1 MARIILFIIFINGSF
16 GGVLAE
22 TQRLRL
28 AVTTSTENSGLIA
41 KINPLFEQKH
51 NVKVDI
57 IAVGTGK
64 AIRLAKNGDVDLIFV
79 HAPEAEKEFVA
90 EGYGIERL
98 PVMKNDFI
106 IVGPK
111 NDPARLKD
119 SKNIYDAMSQLIKTQ
134 HIFISRGDNSG
145 THKKENFLWK
155 MIDEKPVGDWYFSVG
170 RGMGQ
175 TIIMADEKQ
184 AYTLS
189 DRGTYLT
196 YRAKIELDIV
206 FEGDHQLI
214 NPYHVVIVAPEKHP
228 HVKIDL
234 ARKYSEFIR
243 SEEGQN
249 IIRNF
254 KVHGEVLFSPNPY

>member
-1 MARIILFIIFINGSF
+1 MARIIFLIIYIGGSF

-22 TQRLRL
+22 TQRLRI
-28 AVTTSTENSGLIA
+28 AVTTSTENSGLIT
-41 KINPLFEQKH
+41 KINQPFEQKH
-51 NVKVDI
+51 NVKVDV

-79 HAPEAEKEFVA
+79 HAPEAEREFVA

-98 PVMKNDFI
+98 SVMKNDFI

-111 NDPARLKD
+111 NDPAGLKD
-119 SKNIYDAMSQLIKTQ
+119 SKNIYDAMSQLINTQ
-134 HIFISRGDNSG
+134 YIFISRGDNSG

-155 MIDEKPVGDWYFSVG
+155 MIGEMPIGDWYFSVG
-170 RGMGQ
+170 RGMGH

-196 YRAKIELDIV
+196 YRDKIELDIV
-206 FEGDHQLI
+206 FEGGHELI
-214 NPYHVVIVAPEKHP
+214 NPYHVIIVAPEKHP

-254 KVHGEVLFSPNPY
+254 KIHGELLFIPNSY

>member
-1 MARIILFIIFINGSF
+1 
-16 GGVLAE
+16 
-22 TQRLRL
+22 
-28 AVTTSTENSGLIA
+28 
-41 KINPLFEQKH
+41 
-51 NVKVDI
+51 
-57 IAVGTGK
+57 
-64 AIRLAKNGDVDLIFV
+64 
-79 HAPEAEKEFVA
+79 
-90 EGYGIERL
+90 
-98 PVMKNDFI
+98 
-106 IVGPK
+106 
-111 NDPARLKD
+111 
-119 SKNIYDAMSQLIKTQ
+119 
-134 HIFISRGDNSG
+134 
-145 THKKENFLWK
+145 

-196 YRAKIELDIV
+196 YRDKIELDIV
-206 FEGDHQLI
+206 FEGGHQLI

-254 KVHGEVLFSPNPY
+254 KVHGEVLFFPNPY